1 MKKKTLVSAVLA
13 ATIMGTTSVSL
24 AAENMFSD
32 VPLDHWAYDA
42 IAKLAEDGII
52 EGYGDT
58 GFGGDKAIT
67 RYEMAQLVA
76 KAQAN
81 QENARAVDKAAIEK
95 LQQEFDSELK
105 GEVQDLKKDV
115 ADLKSRM
122 SWYGDARVRY
132 LFNKKMNGHDNDNGG
147 RRTQFEERVR
157 LGFWAQ
163 IDDNLSVD
171 GRMKL
176 ENTVDEDDGWG
187 QARQNFNQYNTAD
200 SVYRDQGKF
209 GIDRLSLTWDKG
221 DTKYRI
227 GRNETS
233 LGQGLLWWEN
243 PIDGVEVEHKFGDK
257 VTAKVGYGDT
267 AAGGWYQ
274 SNLWT
279 LYGDVKVQT
288 SPATS
293 ITLAALH
300 NTTNLSYYGSQNTES
315 TIYRPSDGSHIGS
328 VWIDSNGDGVDEEY
342 KVWGNED
349 GVGVLPTETYSWQD
363 SNYKMNQ
370 IALGFNTQLAP
381 KWNWTVEGVTNNV
394 AGMNGEA
401 VNKHGVWSRL
411 KYGNLEWGKANTWH
425 VYGEY
430 FALGNASM
438 DTIGWGH
445 HLNIQGGNASP
456 TSWGDGAR
464 GWGIGVGYQL
474 ARNTNLELTYY
485 MLKPYDKEAATF
497 DKYQNVGYA
506 ALSYSF

>member
-105 GEVQDLKKDV
+105 GEVQNLRKDV
-115 ADLKSRM
+115 DDLKSRM
-122 SWYGDARVRY
+122 GWYGDARVRY
-132 LFNKKMNGHDNDNGG
+132 LFNKKMEGHDNDNGK

-157 LGFWAQ
+157 LGFYAN

-171 GRMKL
+171 GRLKL

-187 QARQNFNQYNTAD
+187 QARQNYNQYSTAD
-200 SVYRDQGKF
+200 STYRNQGKF
-209 GIDRLSLTWDKG
+209 GIDRLSLTWNRG

-300 NTTNLSYYGSQNTES
+300 NVTNLSHYGESNWTER
-315 TIYRPSDGSHIGS
+315 TPVKTWCAAHGMYDLCTWGG
-328 VWIDSNGDGVDEEY
+328 VIDVD
-342 KVWGNED
+342 KTGN
-349 GVGVLPTETYSWQD
+349 SWQD
-363 SNYKMNQ
+363 SGYKMNQ

-464 GWGIGVGYQL
+464 GWGIGVGYQI

-485 MLKPYDKEAATF
+485 MLKPYDKAAAAF
-497 DKYQNVGYA
+497 DNYQNVGYA

>member
-105 GEVQDLKKDV
+105 GEVQNLRKDV
-115 ADLKSRM
+115 DDLKSRM
-122 SWYGDARVRY
+122 GWYGDARVRY
-132 LFNKKMNGHDNDNGG
+132 LFNKKMEGHDNDNGG

-157 LGFWAQ
+157 LGFYAN

-171 GRMKL
+171 GRLKL

-187 QARQNFNQYNTAD
+187 QARQNYNQYSTAD
-200 SVYRDQGKF
+200 STYRNQGKF
-209 GIDRLSLTWDKG
+209 GIDRLSLTWNRG

-300 NTTNLSYYGSQNTES
+300 NVTNLSHYGKTDTNQTV
-315 TIYRPSDGSHIGS
+315 YRPSGGQIGS
-328 VWIDSNGDGVDEEY
+328 VWIGGTEY
-342 KVWGNED
+342 PVWGSEN
-349 GVGVLPTETYSWQD
+349 GIGSFPTETYSWQD
-363 SNYKMNQ
+363 SGYKMNQ
-370 IALGFNTQLAP
+370 ISLGFNTQLAP
-381 KWNWTVEGVTNNV
+381 KWNWIVEGVTNNV

-445 HLNIQGGNASP
+445 HLNIQGGNATA

-464 GWGIGVGYQL
+464 GWGIGVGYQI

-485 MLKPYDKEAATF
+485 MLKPYDKAAAAF
-497 DKYQNVGYA
+497 DNYQNVGYA

>member
-105 GEVQDLKKDV
+105 GEVQNLRKDV
-115 ADLKSRM
+115 DELKGRM

-132 LFNKKMNGHDNDNGG
+132 LFNKKMNGTSDNAGG

-187 QARQNFNQYNTAD
+187 QARQNYNQYSTAD
-200 SVYRDQGKF
+200 STYRNQGKF

-300 NTTNLSYYGSQNTES
+300 NTTNLSYYGTTDKKSYYTPG
-315 TIYRPSDGSHIGS
+315 YK
-328 VWIDSNGDGVDEEY
+328 DSNGVWHDDGWIDVEE
-342 KVWGNED
+342 KG
-349 GVGVLPTETYSWQD
+349 WQD
-363 SNYKMNQ
+363 SGYKMNQ
-370 IALGFNTQLAP
+370 ISLGFNTQLAP

-445 HLNIQGGNASP
+445 HLNIQGGNATA

-464 GWGIGVGYQL
+464 GWGIGVGYQI

-485 MLKPYDKEAATF
+485 MLKPYDKAAAAF
-497 DKYQNVGYA
+497 DNYQNVGYA

>member
-105 GEVQDLKKDV
+105 GEVQNLRKDVDDLKG
-115 ADLKSRM
+115 RM
-122 SWYGDARVRY
+122 GWYGDARVRY
-132 LFNKKMNGHDNDNGG
+132 LFNKKMEGHDNDNGK

-157 LGFWAQ
+157 LGFYAN

-171 GRMKL
+171 GRLKL

-187 QARQNFNQYNTAD
+187 QARQNYNQYSTAD
-200 SVYRDQGKF
+200 STYRNQGKF
-209 GIDRLSLTWDKG
+209 GIDRLSLTWNRG

-300 NTTNLSYYGSQNTES
+300 NVTNLSHYGESNWTER
-315 TIYRPSDGSHIGS
+315 TPVKTWCAAHGMYDLCTWGG
-328 VWIDSNGDGVDEEY
+328 VIDVD
-342 KVWGNED
+342 KTGN
-349 GVGVLPTETYSWQD
+349 SWQD
-363 SNYKMNQ
+363 SGYKMNQ

-464 GWGIGVGYQL
+464 GWGIGVGYQI

-485 MLKPYDKEAATF
+485 MLKPYDKAAAAF
-497 DKYQNVGYA
+497 DNYQNVGYA

>member
-122 SWYGDARVRY
+122 GWYGDARVRY
-132 LFNKKMNGHDNDNGG
+132 FQNKKQSLTDNYAYRDGRGG
-147 RRTQFEERVR
+147 VFEERVR
-157 LGFWAQ
+157 LGFWANP
-163 IDDNLSVD
+163 DKNLSVD
-171 GRMKL
+171 GRLKL
-176 ENTVDEDDGWG
+176 ENTIAQDDGWG
-187 QARQNFNQYNTAD
+187 NARENFNTWDN
-200 SVYRDQGKF
+200 SFRNQGKF
-209 GIDRLSLTWDKG
+209 GIDRMTLAWNNAGTQV
-221 DTKYRI
+221 RI
-227 GRNETS
+227 GRNEVK

-243 PIDGVEVEHKFGDK
+243 PIDGVEVQHQFGDK

-267 AAGGWYQ
+267 AAGGWYN

-279 LYGDVKVQT
+279 VYGDVKVQT

-293 ITLAALH
+293 ITLSALH
-300 NTTNLSYYGSQNTES
+300 NVTKMKYAKSVTNTWTE
-315 TIYRPSDGSHIGS
+315 RVDVWDGAGNKIGAAWVPKS
-328 VWIDSNGDGVDEEY
+328 
-342 KVWGNED
+342 
-349 GVGVLPTETYSWQD
+349 ETKDVFTD

-370 IALGFNTQLAP
+370 IALGFDTQLAP
-381 KWNWTVEGVTNNV
+381 KWNWVVEGVVNNV
-394 AGMNGEA
+394 GSIKDGEE
-401 VNKHGVWSRL
+401 VNKKGLWSRL
-411 KYGNLEWGKANTWH
+411 TYGNLVWNQAKTWN
-425 VYGEY
+425 VYAEY
-430 FALGNASM
+430 FNFGNASM
-438 DTIGWGH
+438 DSLGWGH
-445 HLNIQGGNASP
+445 HMNIAGGNASCE
-456 TSWGDGAR
+456 SWGNGTK
-464 GWGIGVGYQL
+464 GWGLGTNIQL
-474 ARNTNLELTYY
+474 AKCTNLELTYY
-485 MLKPYDKEAATF
+485 FLKPHNRTNF
-497 DKYQNVGYA
+497 DNYNNVGYA
-506 ALSYSF
+506 ALTYSF